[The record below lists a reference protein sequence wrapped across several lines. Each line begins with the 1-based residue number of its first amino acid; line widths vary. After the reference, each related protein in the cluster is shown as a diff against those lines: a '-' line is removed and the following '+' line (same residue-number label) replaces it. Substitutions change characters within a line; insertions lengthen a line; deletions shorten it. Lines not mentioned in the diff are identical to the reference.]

1 MVTTEKDQ
9 DRLRMSV
16 LKTKRTI
23 FSRCIIHDETPLS
36 KVLLFN
42 WEDYTAIL
50 INVVGSK
57 PQAYMTRLQQ
67 RTAVCTDEY

>member
-16 LKTKRTI
+16 LKKNWTI

-42 WEDYTAIL
+42 WEDIQLFQLMLLGQSLKL
-50 INVVGSK
+50 I
-57 PQAYMTRLQQ
+57 
-67 RTAVCTDEY
+67 